1 MKRYQDVAL
10 FLLVLAVV
18 AQTLHVIVRADRT
31 DDAMAPAP
39 SVAVGD
45 TVRSLGGYDEDGA
58 MTTIPLLTGPDT
70 LTVVYAFHP
79 ECAFCDA
86 VAPDWAAHFAVDD
99 PLAVPVRRIA
109 LTRELPG
116 PAATYAERFDW
127 EVNLLSVADSAT
139 ATTPE
144 AFLVSRTPWIY
155 VFDSDGVL
163 RFQDHGAE
171 LESVEQAAAEIA
183 SGRVGRKS
191 GGDE

>member
-10 FLLVLAVV
+10 FLLVLALV
-18 AQTLHVIVRADRT
+18 AQTLHVIVRAEPT

-39 SVAVGD
+39 TMKLGD
-45 TVRSLGGYDEDGA
+45 TVRSLRGSDEDGA
-58 MTTIPLLTGPDT
+58 MTTVSLMTTPDT

-79 ECAFCDA
+79 ECAFSDS
-86 VAPDWAAHFAVDD
+86 VAPDWAARFATDD

-109 LTRELPG
+109 VTREIPG
-116 PAATYAERFDW
+116 PAATYAERFTWD
-127 EVNLLSVADSAT
+127 VNLLSVADSAM

-171 LESVEQAAAEIA
+171 LESVEQAVSGIA
-183 SGRVGRKS
+183 TRGVGLTS
-191 GGDE
+191 GGGR